1 MISEQG
7 LVERIKRDRALIKV
21 VKSSACSHCTSK
33 DSCSVPEKN
42 MVIEVKNSLNAKEG
56 DLVEV
61 SVPEGTFITLSL
73 MIYIFP
79 VVALMAGAFL
89 GNYLSTLLETDP
101 SLTAIIT
108 AAIFLFASFIIL
120 RLIDRRKEI
129 RAKYIPNMTRIISNG
144 HELYSGDDSNSPV

>member
-7 LVERIKRDRALIKV
+7 LVERIKRGSALIKV
-21 VKSSACSHCTSK
+21 VKSSACNHCTSK

-42 MVIEVKNSLNAKEG
+42 MVIEVKNSLNAEVG

-61 SVPEGTFITLSL
+61 SVPEGTFIALSL

-79 VVALMAGAFL
+79 VASLMAGAFM
-89 GNYLSTLLETDP
+89 GNYLSTLLHTDP

-108 AAIFLFASFIIL
+108 GAIFLFISFIIL
-120 RLIDRRKEI
+120 KLIDRRKDT
-129 RAKYIPNMTRIISNG
+129 RDKYIPHMTRIVSNAP
-144 HELYSGDDSNSPV
+144 ERSSGDNPCSLV